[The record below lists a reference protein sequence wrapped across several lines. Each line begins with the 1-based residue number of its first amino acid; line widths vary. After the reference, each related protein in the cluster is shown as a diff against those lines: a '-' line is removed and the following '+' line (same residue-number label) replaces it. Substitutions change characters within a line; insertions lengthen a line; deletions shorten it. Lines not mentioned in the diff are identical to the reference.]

1 MEEDA
6 ALDRLRTICLRLPE
20 AVEKETWEAPTFR
33 VRDKIFAMV
42 HPRDGAPSLMT
53 PLIFDSR
60 ITRSMQAATLLDN
73 AFCIRLGYVTRGV
86 TRSAGPAS
94 RCRWQDDLG
103 SEPTTLES
111 QKKK

>member
-1 MEEDA
+1 MHQPPQP
-6 ALDRLRTICLRLPE
+6 LDRVE
-20 AVEKETWEAPTFR
+20 MWAVGRNEMQFDPA
-33 VRDKIFAMV
+33 V
-42 HPRDGAPSLMT
+42 LMT

-60 ITRSMQAATLLDN
+60 ITMSMQAATLLDT
-73 AFCIRLGYVTRGV
+73 AFCIQVGYVTRGV